1 MRDVWNG
8 KKKKE
13 HQKLFHSNNNNSS
26 GNVEIS
32 KLIILA
38 VSFIVI
44 SCILVFRLFNL
55 QIVNGAQYLE
65 DFTLKIQKEKSI
77 SSTRGNIYDRE
88 GKVLAHNEL
97 AYNVTIE
104 DVYESGSKKNEELNK
119 TLLAMIRI
127 IESCGDQVDSDFS
140 IVLDEYGNYQ
150 YTLSDTRLRRFK
162 ADIYGYADPG
172 KMKYQEET
180 ATAEEMMSY
189 LAGYGRYGV
198 GKSSDPLNPRDS
210 FVLGEGYTKKE
221 VLQIVTIRYAMSANS
236 YQKFIPTNVA
246 TDVNEKTVA
255 SIMENIEELPGAAIE
270 EDTIRVYEDS
280 IYFSHILGYTG
291 KIDKANLEEL
301 NKETTNQNPYSLND
315 VVGKTGIEQTMENH
329 LRGKNGKETL
339 YVDNMGKVI
348 EVTDRVDPLAGNDLY
363 LTIDADLQKATY
375 DILEQKLAGILV
387 AKITNSKSYVV
398 PEYPSASTLL
408 IPIDDVYFALINNSI
423 IDISHFSNFN
433 AKKNEKAIYAAFLE
447 KESSLF
453 EKITKEL
460 YETNTPYNQLSTEMQ
475 VYQSYIVTMLG
486 EYGVLKNDTIDT
498 SDPTYLAWKTEE
510 VISLGEYL
518 NYCISQNWIDV
529 AKLEIDNKY
538 SDSSEIFDSLT
549 KYIFSKLENN
559 TTFAKKVYK
568 YMIINNTITPKEI
581 CSVLLEQDVVGITQE
596 EKERFLS
603 GHITP
608 YQFIIFLIE
617 NLYITPAQLALDP
630 CSASV
635 VVTNMKGEVLALVS
649 YPSYDNNLLA
659 NTIDSD
665 YYNWL
670 QRDLTRPQWNSA
682 TQQKTVPGSTFKMV
696 SATAALEE
704 KILNT
709 SSHILCRGIFD
720 RFAANQYKCWV
731 YPGAHG
737 NLDVV
742 GGIANSCNCYF
753 YEVGYQLGVTSQG
766 YSSDLGIE
774 KLAHYADLF
783 GLTEKSGIEIEEAT
797 PEVSDD
803 YSVLSAIGQGSNN
816 FTTVGLARYVTT
828 IANNGTCYNLSL
840 VDRVTDSNGNLLEDF
855 TPEIRNM
862 VNLSS
867 STWDALHEGMRQVV
881 EKRTDYRNLGIT
893 VAGKT
898 GTAEETRKR
907 ANHALFVSYAPYEN
921 PEITVTTRIANG
933 YTSNYAANL
942 TRDIYQYYFE
952 LLDEDDILS
961 GTAARPDVSAAG
973 GD

>member
-1 MRDVWNG
+1 M
-8 KKKKE
+8 
-13 HQKLFHSNNNNSS
+13 FHNNHNNTS
-26 GNVEIS
+26 GNVELS
-32 KLIILA
+32 KLLILA
-38 VSFIVI
+38 VLFVAI
-44 SCILVFRLFNL
+44 SGALIFRLFNL

-88 GKVLAHNEL
+88 GKVLAHNKL

-104 DVYESGSKKNEELNK
+104 DVYESGSKKNESINE
-119 TLLAMIRI
+119 TLLKMIHI
-127 IESCGDQVDSDFS
+127 IESCGDEVDSDFS

-180 ATAEEMMSY
+180 ATAEEMMNY
-189 LAGYGRYGV
+189 LAGYSRYGV
-198 GKSSDPLNPRDS
+198 GKSTDPLNPRDS
-210 FVLGEGYTKKE
+210 FILGEGYTKKE
-221 VLQIVTIRYAMSANS
+221 ILQIVTIRYAMSANS

-255 SIMENIEELPGAAIE
+255 SILENIELLPGAAIE

-301 NKETTNQNPYSLND
+301 NKNSMEQNTYSLND
-315 VVGKTGIEQTMENH
+315 VVGKTGIEETMENY
-329 LRGKNGKETL
+329 LRGKNGKETI

-348 EVTDRVDPLAGNDLY
+348 EVTDRVEPLAGNDLY

-387 AKITNSKSYVV
+387 AKIINSKSYVI
-398 PEYPSASTLL
+398 PEYPSASTLM

-423 IDISHFSNFN
+423 IDISHFSDLN
-433 AKKNEKAIYAAFLE
+433 AGKNEKAIEEAYVEKKAAI
-447 KESSLF
+447 F
-453 EKITKEL
+453 EKLTAEL
-460 YETNTPYNQLSTEMQ
+460 YEVNTPYKQLSAEMQ
-475 VYQSYIVTMLG
+475 NYQSYIVSMLND
-486 EYGVLKNDTIDT
+486 YGVLMTDMIDT
-498 SDPTYLAWKTEE
+498 SDETYIAWKTEE

-518 NYCISQNWIDV
+518 NYCISKNWVDISKID
-529 AKLEIDNKY
+529 IDSKY
-538 SDSSEIFDSLT
+538 SDSSEIFASLT

-568 YMIINNTITPKEI
+568 YMIINSNISPKQI
-581 CSVLLEQDVVGITQE
+581 CSVLLEQEVVGITQE
-596 EKERFLS
+596 EQERFLS
-603 GHITP
+603 GRISA
-608 YQFIIFLIE
+608 YEFLIFLIE

-635 VVTNMKGEVLALVS
+635 VVTNMEGEVLALVS
-649 YPSYDNNLLA
+649 YPSYDNNRLA

-704 KILNT
+704 KLVNT
-709 SSHILCRGIFD
+709 SSLILCRGIFD
-720 RFAANQYKCWV
+720 RFASNQYKCWV
-731 YPGAHG
+731 YPGSHG
-737 NLDVV
+737 NLNVV

-753 YEVGYQLGVTSQG
+753 YEVGYQLGITEEG

-774 KLAHYADLF
+774 KLAQYADLF

-840 VDRVTDSNGNLLEDF
+840 VDKVTDSNGNLLEDF
-855 TPEIRNM
+855 TPQVRNM
-862 VNLSS
+862 VNISS
-867 STWDALHEGMRQVV
+867 STWDALHQGMRQVV
-881 EKRTDYRNLGIT
+881 EKRSDYRNLGVT

-907 ANHALFVSYAPYEN
+907 ANHALFVSYAPYEA

-933 YTSNYAANL
+933 YSSNYAANL
-942 TRDIYQYYFE
+942 TRDIYQYYFQ

>member
-1 MRDVWNG
+1 M
-8 KKKKE
+8 
-13 HQKLFHSNNNNSS
+13 FHNNHNNTS
-26 GNVEIS
+26 GNVELS
-32 KLIILA
+32 KLLILA
-38 VSFIVI
+38 VLFVAI
-44 SCILVFRLFNL
+44 SGALIFRLFNL

-88 GKVLAHNEL
+88 GKVLAHNKL

-104 DVYESGSKKNEELNK
+104 DVYESGSKKNEALNE
-119 TLLAMIRI
+119 TLLKMIHI
-127 IESCGDQVDSDFS
+127 IESCGDEVDSDFS

-180 ATAEEMMSY
+180 ATAEEMMNY
-189 LAGYGRYGV
+189 LAGYSRYGV
-198 GKSSDPLNPRDS
+198 GKSTDPLNPRDS
-210 FVLGEGYTKKE
+210 FILGEGYTKKE
-221 VLQIVTIRYAMSANS
+221 ILQIVTIRYAMSANS

-255 SIMENIEELPGAAIE
+255 SILENIELLPGAAIE
-270 EDTIRVYEDS
+270 EDTVRVYEDS

-301 NKETTNQNPYSLND
+301 NKNSMEQNTYSLND
-315 VVGKTGIEQTMENH
+315 VVGKTGIEETMENY
-329 LRGKNGKETL
+329 LRGKNGKETI

-348 EVTDRVDPLAGNDLY
+348 EVTDRVEPLAGNDLY

-387 AKITNSKSYVV
+387 AKIINSKSYVI
-398 PEYPSASTLL
+398 PEYPSASTLM

-423 IDISHFSNFN
+423 IDISHFSDLN
-433 AKKNEKAIYAAFLE
+433 AGKNEKAIEEAYVEKKAAI
-447 KESSLF
+447 F
-453 EKITKEL
+453 EKLTAEL
-460 YETNTPYNQLSTEMQ
+460 YEVNTPYKQLSAEMQ
-475 VYQSYIVTMLG
+475 NYQSYIVSMLND
-486 EYGVLKNDTIDT
+486 YGVLMTDMIDT
-498 SDPTYLAWKTEE
+498 SDETYIAWKTEE

-518 NYCISQNWIDV
+518 NYCISKNWVDISKID
-529 AKLEIDNKY
+529 IDSKY
-538 SDSSEIFDSLT
+538 SDSSEIFASLT

-568 YMIINNTITPKEI
+568 YMIINSNITPKQI
-581 CSVLLEQDVVGITQE
+581 CSVLLEQEVVGITQE
-596 EKERFLS
+596 EQERFLS
-603 GHITP
+603 GRISA
-608 YQFIIFLIE
+608 YEFLIFLIE

-635 VVTNMKGEVLALVS
+635 VVTNMEGEVLALVS
-649 YPSYDNNLLA
+649 YPSYDNNRLA

-704 KILNT
+704 KLVNI
-709 SSHILCRGIFD
+709 SSPILCRGIFD

-731 YPGAHG
+731 YPGSHG
-737 NLDVV
+737 NLNVV

-753 YEVGYQLGVTSQG
+753 YEVGYQLGITQEG

-774 KLAHYADLF
+774 KLAKYADLF

-840 VDRVTDSNGNLLEDF
+840 VDKVTDSNGNLLEDF
-855 TPEIRNM
+855 TPQVRNM
-862 VNLSS
+862 VNISS

-881 EKRTDYRNLGIT
+881 EKRSDYRNLGVT

-907 ANHALFVSYAPYEN
+907 ANHALFVSYAPYEA

-933 YTSNYAANL
+933 YSSNYAANL
-942 TRDIYQYYFE
+942 SRDIYQYYFQ